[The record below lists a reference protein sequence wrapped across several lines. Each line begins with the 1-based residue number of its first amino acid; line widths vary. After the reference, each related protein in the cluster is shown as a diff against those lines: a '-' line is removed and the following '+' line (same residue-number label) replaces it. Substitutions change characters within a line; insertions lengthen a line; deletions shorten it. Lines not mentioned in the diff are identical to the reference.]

1 MIVVRGL
8 VWYAHLGGA
17 IYPLYSV
24 YYAEWWSIP
33 SGAEKDFSV
42 VDISAVELVPTERVD
57 ILIKILVGGA

>member
-1 MIVVRGL
+1 M
-8 VWYAHLGGA
+8 HLGGA